1 MAGPWGWHRQV
12 VAGIA
17 VGAMLATGCADD
29 VSAQRPT
36 AATTSAQDR
45 FSTALE
51 ITPATRTAVKRAL
64 DWLSGSANRDGSFG
78 PPNARIAITSIAAL
92 AFMANGSTANR
103 GPYRRD
109 VRRAIHFL
117 ASHVSR
123 DPAHR
128 GYIFLESDQ
137 ESRMHGHGYA
147 TLALVEALGTYGR
160 TDPQRAVELK
170 DAVVRAIRLIERTQ
184 SEAGGWY
191 YNPEDD
197 GNHEGSITVCMLQAL
212 RAANNA
218 GIYVK
223 KRVVENAVNYIKRS
237 AERRDGAL
245 TGAYKYSLTES
256 QTSFALTAAA
266 VSTLHMCGI
275 YDSEYVRLGL
285 LHMDRTV
292 DVHLHEG
299 QFYYYGLLYASQC
312 YFQIGGEHWNRAYPK
327 IRDSILKN
335 VITKIENPQ
344 CAGAFRVRRGSE
356 HTYGDVYATAMATL
370 TLQIPYRF
378 LPIFQK

>member
-1 MAGPWGWHRQV
+1 MIGQTGWWRAGS
-12 VAGIA
+12 VALA
-17 VGAMLATGCADD
+17 VWVGLAATGA
-29 VSAQRPT
+29 AQRPSG
-36 AATTSAQDR
+36 ATSTGTQDR
-45 FSTALE
+45 FSTARL
-51 ITPATRTAVKRAL
+51 ITPKTRRAVEGGL
-64 DWLSGSANRDGSFG
+64 DWLSRNANRDGSFG
-78 PPNARIAITSIAAL
+78 PPNARIAITAIAAL
-92 AFMANGSTANR
+92 SFMANGSTANR

-109 VRRAIHFL
+109 VRRAIRFL
-117 ASHVSR
+117 ANHVST
-123 DPAHR
+123 DPSHR
-128 GYIFLESDQ
+128 GYIYLESDQ

-147 TLALVEALGTYGR
+147 TLALAEALGTYGPS
-160 TDPQRAVELK
+160 DPERANELK
-170 DAVVRAIRLIERTQ
+170 RALVRAIRLIERTQ

-191 YNPEDD
+191 YNPEND

-223 KRVVENAVNYIKRS
+223 KRVVDNAINYIKRS

-256 QTSFALTAAA
+256 QTSFALTSAA
-266 VSTLHMCGI
+266 VGTLYMCGV

-285 LHMDRTV
+285 LHMNRTL
-292 DVHLHEG
+292 DDHLGSG

-312 YFQIGGEHWNRAYPK
+312 YFQFGDDTWRRAYPR
-327 IRDSILKN
+327 IRDSILRNIVSK
-335 VITKIENPQ
+335 VESPEN
-344 CAGAFRVRRGSE
+344 AGSFRARSAE
-356 HTYGDVYATAMATL
+356 SAYGDVYATAMATL

>member
-1 MAGPWGWHRQV
+1 MTRGRTGWWRAGGAAIALWVGV
-12 VAGIA
+12 GVAA
-17 VGAMLATGCADD
+17 
-29 VSAQRPT
+29 SAQRPT
-36 AATTSAQDR
+36 GATSTGATDR
-45 FSTALE
+45 FSTAGL
-51 ITPATRTAVKRAL
+51 ITPKTRLAVERGL
-64 DWLSGSANRDGSFG
+64 DWLSRNANRDGSFG
-78 PPNARIAITSIAAL
+78 QPNARIAITSIAAL

-109 VRRAIHFL
+109 VRRAIRYL
-117 ASHVSR
+117 TSHVST
-123 DPAHR
+123 DPSHR
-128 GYIFLESDQ
+128 GYIYLESDQ

-147 TLALVEALGTYGR
+147 TLALAEALGTYGPD
-160 TDPQRAVELK
+160 DPERARELK
-170 DAVVRAIRLIERTQ
+170 QALVRAIRLIERTQ

-223 KRVVENAVNYIKRS
+223 KRVVDNAVNYIKRS

-256 QTSFALTAAA
+256 QTSFALTSAA
-266 VSTLHMCGI
+266 VGTLYMCGI

-285 LHMDRTV
+285 LHMNRTL
-292 DVHLHEG
+292 DEHLHAG

-312 YFQIGGEHWNRAYPK
+312 YFQFGGDTWRRAYPR
-327 IRDSILKN
+327 IRDSLLAHIVPK
-335 VITKIENPQ
+335 VESPEN
-344 CAGAFRVRRGSE
+344 AGSFQPRSAERN
-356 HTYGDVYATAMATL
+356 YGNVYATAMATL